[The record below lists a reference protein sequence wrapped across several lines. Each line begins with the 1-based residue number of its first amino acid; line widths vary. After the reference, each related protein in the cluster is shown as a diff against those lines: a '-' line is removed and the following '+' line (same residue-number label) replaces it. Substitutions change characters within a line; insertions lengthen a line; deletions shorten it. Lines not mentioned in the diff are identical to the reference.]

1 MKTLVVYLMAGRDT
15 PELAEA
21 AVAGGADIVELGF
34 PFSDPL
40 ADGPVIRRAAE
51 RALADGMRTRRCLE
65 CLAETRARVDV
76 PLIPMTYA
84 SLLEAYGYER
94 FEADARAAGAT
105 SLIVADLPA
114 GERPELKRVQLV
126 APTSTDGRIQIAA
139 RHTDGWLYLV
149 TVTGTTGARER
160 LSPSLA
166 GLVARTRSL
175 TDLPLYAGFGIS
187 TPEQAA
193 EAAELADGIVVGSR
207 AVEVAEDGP
216 DALQAYVETLRC
228 RHRRRGDNPVAM
240 RIFSGIQPTGS
251 KHFGNYSG
259 GFRQYA
265 ATQELGDAFFCIVDL
280 HSITVEYDPADL
292 RERTLDLAAML
303 FATGT
308 RSRALDGLRPEPR
321 RGPHAEAAWLL
332 SSVASFGELRRMT
345 QFKEKS
351 DQQGSVSA
359 GLLTYPVLMAGDILL
374 YQTDLVPIGDD
385 QRQHLE
391 LSRNIAER
399 FNCTLRRH
407 LQAARRACFRRSARG
422 SWTSRSRTGRCRR
435 RSARPRERFSSWTTP
450 TRCGRSSRARSRT
463 QGRTF
468 GAARTRPGSRT

>member
-1 MKTLVVYLMAGRDT
+1 MKTLVVYLMAGRDA

-40 ADGPVIRRAAE
+40 ADGPVIRKAAE

-105 SLIVADLPA
+105 TLIVADLPA
-114 GERPELKRVQLV
+114 GEMPELERVQLV

-193 EAAELADGIVVGSR
+193 EASELADGIVVGSR
-207 AVEVAEDGP
+207 AVEVAEEGP
-216 DALQAYVETLRC
+216 DALQAYVETLR
-228 RHRRRGDNPVAM
+228 
-240 RIFSGIQPTGS
+240 
-251 KHFGNYSG
+251 
-259 GFRQYA
+259 
-265 ATQELGDAFFCIVDL
+265 
-280 HSITVEYDPADL
+280 
-292 RERTLDLAAML
+292 
-303 FATGT
+303 
-308 RSRALDGLRPEPR
+308 
-321 RGPHAEAAWLL
+321 
-332 SSVASFGELRRMT
+332 
-345 QFKEKS
+345 
-351 DQQGSVSA
+351 SA
-359 GLLTYPVLMAGDILL
+359 I
-374 YQTDLVPIGDD
+374 
-385 QRQHLE
+385 
-391 LSRNIAER
+391 
-399 FNCTLRRH
+399 
-407 LQAARRACFRRSARG
+407 
-422 SWTSRSRTGRCRR
+422 
-435 RSARPRERFSSWTTP
+435 
-450 TRCGRSSRARSRT
+450 
-463 QGRTF
+463 
-468 GAARTRPGSRT
+468 GAAEIIPSR